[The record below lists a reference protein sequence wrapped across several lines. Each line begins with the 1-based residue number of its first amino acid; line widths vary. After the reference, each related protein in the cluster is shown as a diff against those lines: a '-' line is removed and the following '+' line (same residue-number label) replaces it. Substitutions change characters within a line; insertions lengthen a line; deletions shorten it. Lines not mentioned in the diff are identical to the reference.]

1 MDERFAVFNW
11 LGIVVMS
18 VLCQSSAC
26 PNGNPP
32 SKLECPSCNKLG
44 IQGSF
49 FCGQPCFKAGWVR
62 KDFLRLNVDSDYQY
76 GTYNPFPDFSY
87 TGTVRPVYPLSA
99 RRTLPTHIQRPDYA
113 ETGTPHSEIK
123 ARGQPPRILSAEEQA
138 KMRKVCRLGREVLDL
153 AASHIRPGI
162 TTDEIDEIVH
172 NACIER
178 NAYPSPLNYNNFPK
192 SVCTSVNEVICH
204 GIPDKYRLKEG
215 DIINIGKSLSPSH
228 RVRMKLTT
236 NAQTYHC
243 TMMVWTSCD
252 PFSTLIDLSTGFH
265 SDLNETYPVGK
276 IDDESRKLLR
286 VARECLDDA
295 ISICKPGALFRDV
308 GKVIEPKARAA
319 GCSTVRDYTG
329 HGTNDLFHGPPNH
342 IPHYAKNKA
351 TGTMKPGMCFTI
363 EPMINLGSKWETLH
377 WPDNWTATTVDG
389 KRSAQF
395 EETLLITET
404 GVEILTAGAKREF

>member
-1 MDERFAVFNW
+1 
-11 LGIVVMS
+11 MS

-62 KDFLRLNVDSDYQY
+62 KGFLCLNVDSDCQCVQKVHKLIHDIVQKGAAGQAPD

-204 GIPDKYRLKEG
+204 GIPDKYKLKEG
-215 DIINIGKSLSPSH
+215 DIINIG
-228 RVRMKLTT
+228 
-236 NAQTYHC
+236 N
-243 TMMVWTSCD
+243 
-252 PFSTLIDLSTGFH
+252 
-265 SDLNETYPVGK
+265 DLNETYPVGK
-276 IDDESRKLLR
+276 IDEESRKLLR

-295 ISICKPGALFRDV
+295 IAMCKPGALFRDV

-395 EETLLITET
+395 EETLLITDT